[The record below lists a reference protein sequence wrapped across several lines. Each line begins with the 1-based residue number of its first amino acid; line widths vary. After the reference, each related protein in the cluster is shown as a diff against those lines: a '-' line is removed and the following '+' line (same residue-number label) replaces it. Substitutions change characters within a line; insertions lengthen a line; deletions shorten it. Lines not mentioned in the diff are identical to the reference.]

1 MPTSVNS
8 LPVLLSAQGRYEK
21 AEHLGLLVAPLCLE
35 QPGQVAHGR
44 ERSGAVHPAGP
55 CKSLG
60 LGVKVARP
68 LRSGPLPKAAEP
80 G

>member
-35 QPGQVAHGR
+35 QLGQVAHGR
-44 ERSGAVHPAGP
+44 ECVRVLFTQ
-55 CKSLG
+55 LG
-60 LGVKVARP
+60 SANL
-68 LRSGPLPKAAEP
+68 
-80 G
+80 